1 MRNRIALAALATVAL
16 ALTACSPSSNDGG
29 DATPTEISFATVG
42 PPESFAPGS
51 FSTGPSTVYLQPVY
65 DTLLRNDNDGEP
77 QPSIATEWS
86 FNDDQTELTL
96 TLRDDVTFSDGAP
109 LDADAVKANLE
120 FAKEGTGDTA
130 GQLKFIESVEVTDA
144 THVTLTLSA
153 PDPSLLP
160 NLGGP
165 AGSLA
170 SPEALGTE
178 ELKTQPVGSGP
189 YVLDKAKS
197 QTGVKYIYTRNDDY
211 WNAKDFPFDGITIT
225 IFNDS
230 NAILNAL
237 RSDQVDFSSV
247 TQKDAASLESAGLT
261 IESFPAYTVSG
272 LMLFDRAGTI
282 VPALADVRVRQ
293 ALNLAIDKDAFFES
307 VYGGFGTSTSQ
318 VFSVTS
324 DAFDPALDDEYAYNV
339 KKAKQLLADAGY
351 ADGFTLP
358 MPDVS
363 PIYPDT
369 QAAFTEALTA
379 IGVTPEYQPVNGE
392 TFISDLLSAKYPA
405 AIFGL
410 NTYRPWDFAQY
421 ALTPDALWNTFHV
434 EDPKIVSLVNEAQT
448 QTDDEQT
455 ATFRE
460 LNEYVMDQAWFAANI
475 QSDNVFAVSPDID
488 VEPQKFSTIP
498 PIWNF
503 TPAE

>member
-1 MRNRIALAALATVAL
+1 MRTRIAAAVLATVAL
-16 ALTACSPSSNDGG
+16 ALTACTASPNSGG
-29 DATPTEISFATVG
+29 DSAPAELSIATIG

-51 FSTGPSTVYLQPVY
+51 FSTGPSTLYMQPVY

-86 FNDDQTELTL
+86 FNDAQTELTL
-96 TLRDDVTFSDGAP
+96 TLRDDVKFTDGAS
-109 LDADAVKANLE
+109 LDAGAVKANLE
-120 FAKEGTGDTA
+120 FAQQGTGDTA
-130 GQLKFIESVEVTDA
+130 GQLKFIDTVEATDA
-144 THVTLTLSA
+144 THVKITLSA

-189 YVLDKAKS
+189 YVLDQSAS

-211 WNAKDFPFDGITIT
+211 WNAEDFPFDGIEIT

-237 RSDQVDFSSV
+237 RSGQVDFSTV
-247 TQKDAASLESAGLT
+247 TQKDADSLESAGLT

-272 LMLFDRAGTI
+272 LFLFDREGTL

-293 ALNLAIDKDAFFES
+293 ALNLAIDKDAIFEG
-307 VYGGFGTSTSQ
+307 VYGGVGTPTSQ
-318 VFSVTS
+318 VFSVS
-324 DAFDPALDDEYAYNV
+324 SEVFDPALDETYAYNV
-339 KKAKQLLADAGY
+339 EKAKELLAEAGY
-351 ADGFTLP
+351 PDGFALP

-363 PIYPDT
+363 PIFPET

-434 EDPKIVSLVNEAQT
+434 ADPTIVSLVDQAQT
-448 QTDDEQT
+448 QTGEEQT

-460 LNEYVMDQAWFAANI
+460 LNEYVLDQAWFAANV
-475 QSDNVFAVSPDID
+475 QSNNVFALSSDIS
-488 VEPQKFSTIP
+488 VTPQMFSTIP
-498 PIWNF
+498 PIWNIV
-503 TPAE
+503 PAD